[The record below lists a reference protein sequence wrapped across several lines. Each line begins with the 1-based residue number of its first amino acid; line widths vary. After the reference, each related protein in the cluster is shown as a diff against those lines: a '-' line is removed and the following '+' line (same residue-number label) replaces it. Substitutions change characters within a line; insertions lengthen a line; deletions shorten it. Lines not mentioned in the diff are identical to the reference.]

1 MSQPSSQ
8 MLSQTPAR
16 AAVLADQIFAGEGLL
31 YDAIR
36 VVCANILLI
45 LCAHIIIPLPWTPVP
60 LTGQT
65 FGVLLVAVLLGSR
78 RSALVMGMYLAEGIS
93 GLPVFAP
100 IGLPGVIHLFGPTA
114 GYLLSYP
121 AAAFVTGW
129 LVERG
134 ASRTILRL
142 LGALLLGG
150 IIILGAGWTWL
161 ALPMHFG
168 WTRAFIAG
176 VLPFLPGDAMKT
188 ILVIAAVRGLELA
201 RREPRVV

>member
-1 MSQPSSQ
+1 MSHISSQ
-8 MLSQTPAR
+8 THSR
-16 AAVLADQIFAGEGLL
+16 AAVLADQIFTGEGLL
-31 YDAIR
+31 REAIR
-36 VVCANILLI
+36 VICANILLI

-60 LTGQT
+60 ITGQT
-65 FGVLLVAVLLGSR
+65 FGVLLIAVLLGSR

-100 IGLPGVIHLFGPTA
+100 IGLPGVFHLFGPTT

-121 AAAFVTGW
+121 VAAFVTGW

-134 ASRTILRL
+134 AGRAILRL

-150 IIILGAGWTWL
+150 VIILSAGCAWL

-188 ILVIAAVRGLELA
+188 ILVIAAVRGIELA
-201 RREPRVV
+201 RREPRAA